1 MTSNIDSILVF
12 SYIEQERI
20 NELVMTERNET
31 LIPLVYMIALLMAY
45 YGPNA
50 EILASI
56 KLKIWHYQTTIT
68 NIEESMFNIGILWV
82 ADLLSLIVTSALIWK
97 YCKINVSKRL
107 LQFQKKLWIPM
118 AFCEGLLMVDVRMF
132 YRVVAGF

>member
-1 MTSNIDSILVF
+1 
-12 SYIEQERI
+12 
-20 NELVMTERNET
+20 MTERNET

-132 YRVVAGF
+132 

>member
-1 MTSNIDSILVF
+1 MTSNIDSILEF

-31 LIPLVYMIALLMAY
+31 LIPLVYMISLLMAY

-68 NIEESMFNIGILWV
+68 NIEESIFNIGILWV
-82 ADLLSLIVTSALIWK
+82 ADLLSLIVTAALIWK
-97 YCKINVSKRL
+97 YCKINVSMNL
-107 LQFQKKLWIPM
+107 LGLQKKLWIPM

-132 YRVVAGF
+132 